1 MKEML
6 EKVRDKLN
14 FMLDSDKFTDEEIL
28 AVSQELD
35 RLILTYY
42 ELNSLNLP
50 ENSPKLK
57 ENIAGKL
64 NIL

>member
-50 ENSPKLK
+50 EDSPKLK
-57 ENIAGKL
+57 ENKT
-64 NIL
+64 

>member
-14 FMLDSDKFTDEEIL
+14 FMLDSDKFTNEEIV

-35 RLILTYY
+35 RLILAYY
-42 ELNSLNLP
+42 KLNSLNLC
-50 ENSPKLK
+50 ENSQDFSKNK
-57 ENIAGKL
+57 T
-64 NIL
+64 